1 MPRTG
6 SQLRYLEVGVEEIT
20 TDLLKARLDSAGPL
34 VMLQSK
40 DSFIVKIFTRNEIDV
55 SHRHDGLGIS
65 FRVIGRQRES

>member
-6 SQLRYLEVGVEEIT
+6 SQLRYLEVGVGEIT

-40 DSFIVKIFTRNEIDV
+40 DSFIVKIFTRNEIVV
-55 SHRHDGLGIS
+55 SNRHHS
-65 FRVIGRQRES
+65 CAFRFAL